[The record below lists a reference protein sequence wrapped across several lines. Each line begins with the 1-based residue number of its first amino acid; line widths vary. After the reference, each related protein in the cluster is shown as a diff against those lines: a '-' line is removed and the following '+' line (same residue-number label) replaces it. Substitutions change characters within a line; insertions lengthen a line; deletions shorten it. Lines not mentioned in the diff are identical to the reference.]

1 MQVKFNWLAI
11 IVAAAA
17 AMFIG
22 FLWYGLL
29 FQLQWAEA
37 VGLTGPGLTEAGAEV
52 FKHGDPVTMEPTL
65 PMVINAITMVLY
77 AIFFS
82 WLTAK
87 TDMTSLVGG
96 ASLGAILGV
105 IMTFSH
111 YVTNR
116 FAMDPTSLSVIDGT
130 YHIAIFAAIGA
141 IVGAWR
147 KK

>member
-22 FLWYGLL
+22 FLWYGLF

-37 VGLTGPGLTEAGAEV
+37 VGFSGPGLTEAGAEV
-52 FKHGDPVTMEPTL
+52 FKHGEPVTLEPTL

-87 TDMTSLVGG
+87 TDMASLSGG
-96 ASLGAILGV
+96 ATLGAILGV
-105 IMTFSH
+105 VVTFSH

-116 FAMDPTSLSVIDGT
+116 FAMEPEFLSVIDGT